1 MPMAICG
8 YNFIYNSIPS
18 ELYNCSLVFLDESYT
33 DRPSG
38 SGIEFI
44 TDQIRRNA
52 KVLYLDAMQA
62 PPLEFGIEVVFDD
75 PVNIF
80 VFTQVKDWLGGEINF
95 KQLQICAE
103 YFNTFYWNC
112 YITLEEDLI
121 YNGGYRGVRATV
133 HCDAPF
139 AWEFQDEINYNIN
152 NQSGT
157 IYFNN
162 LSADSDMMRPILE
175 FTMASN
181 GGSFSITNVTTGKTT
196 AFTGLSQNETIT
208 LDNELGFIISSLGLL
223 RVKNFNKVFLKLAK
237 GTNQLDY
244 SAGASTMTIKFI
256 NAKRIGGGYY

>member
-1 MPMAICG
+1 MAICG
-8 YNFIYNSIPS
+8 YDFIYNGIPS
-18 ELYNCSLVFLDESYT
+18 EMYNCSLVFLDENYT

-38 SGIEFI
+38 SGVEFI

-75 PVNIF
+75 PVDIF
-80 VFTQVKDWLGGEINF
+80 VLTQVKDWLGGEINF

-112 YITLEEDLI
+112 YIELKEDLI
-121 YNGGYRGVRATV
+121 YNGGYRGLRATV

-139 AWEFQDEINYNIN
+139 AWEFEDEVNYNLN

-157 IYFNN
+157 IFFNN
-162 LSADSDMMRPILE
+162 LSADSDLMRPILE
-175 FTMASN
+175 FTMAQN
-181 GGSFSITNVTTGKTT
+181 GSFSIQNITTGRTT
-196 AFTGLSQNETIT
+196 MFSDLIAGETII
-208 LDNELGFIISSLGLL
+208 LDNELGFITSSTGLL
-223 RVKNFNKVFLKLAK
+223 RVKNFNKIFLKLAK
-237 GTNQLDY
+237 GTNELNY
-244 SAGASTMTIKFI
+244 SIGASSMTIKFI